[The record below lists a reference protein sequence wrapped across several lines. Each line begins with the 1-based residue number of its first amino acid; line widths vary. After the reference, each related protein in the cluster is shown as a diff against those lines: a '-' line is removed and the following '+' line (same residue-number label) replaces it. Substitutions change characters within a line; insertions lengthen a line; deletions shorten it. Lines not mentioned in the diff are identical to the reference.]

1 MSSIGIMVRFRCIW
15 SRGRVIGFSVM
26 GFSVIGCWVV
36 GFSMIGCWVV
46 GSRVVRCRVV
56 RVGMM
61 GVLWYMNIGVLMRV
75 LVQLIKGHCFTT
87 INLVPEFTS
96 KLILIKQGSI
106 RAHKTSTLRSIS
118 TIITHTINLATSL
131 WISIHTRLERSIF
144 TAKLSV
150 WRISMARIV
159 FAGYAWG
166 TMLIVMLLMVVGV
179 LVVWLWCMIWVR
191 SMIRCWFM
199 VCRLGCMIGSRFM
212 VCWSRWTIRGR
223 FMVSWSRWTIRGR
236 FMISRF
242 RCMIGIRLMVSWGR
256 WTVRSR
262 FMIRRRAVRSRFIVG
277 WSRWTVRGRFMI
289 SRSRR
294 TIWSGL
300 MICSWTIRSWFIS
313 CRGIRSCRSW
323 RIISYAS
330 RKGCKLGKSLYS
342 VEVFSKFSQ
351 FHKIFCQ
358 AGAC

>member
-1 MSSIGIMVRFRCIW
+1 
-15 SRGRVIGFSVM
+15 
-26 GFSVIGCWVV
+26 
-36 GFSMIGCWVV
+36 
-46 GSRVVRCRVV
+46 
-56 RVGMM
+56 MM

-87 INLVPEFTS
+87 INLIPEFTS

-106 RAHKTSTLRSIS
+106 RAHKSCTLRSIS
-118 TIITHTINLATSL
+118 TIITHTIHLATSL
-131 WISIHTRLERSIF
+131 RISIHTRLERSIF
-144 TAKLSV
+144 TAKLCV
-150 WRISMARIV
+150 WRISMARV
-159 FAGYAWG
+159 VLAGYAWS

-199 VCRLGCMIGSRFM
+199 VCRLWCMIGSRFMICRFRRMIGSRLMVSWSRWTIRGRFMVGRFRCMIGSRFM
-212 VCWSRWTIRGR
+212 VSWRRWTIRRRFMIGWSRWTVRSRLMISRRAVRSR

-236 FMISRF
+236 FMISR
-242 RCMIGIRLMVSWGR
+242 SE
-256 WTVRSR
+256 
-262 FMIRRRAVRSRFIVG
+262 
-277 WSRWTVRGRFMI
+277 
-289 SRSRR
+289 R

-300 MICSWTIRSWFIS
+300 MVCSWTIRSWFIS
-313 CRGIRSCRSW
+313 CRGIRSCWGW

-330 RKGCKLGKSLYS
+330 RKGCKLGKSFYS
-342 VEVFSKFSQ
+342 VKVFSKFAQ